1 MLMYVYGN
9 INVSELD
16 RRLHKCIIWC
26 RDAVDNILAGPS
38 SDLSMYYAANVSY
51 FPRIFS
57 LRDIFT
63 FAE

>member
-1 MLMYVYGN
+1 MYVYGN

-38 SDLSMYYAANVSY
+38 LIFRCIMQQMFHIFPEY
-51 FPRIFS
+51 FSPGYFYFR
-57 LRDIFT
+57 
-63 FAE
+63 